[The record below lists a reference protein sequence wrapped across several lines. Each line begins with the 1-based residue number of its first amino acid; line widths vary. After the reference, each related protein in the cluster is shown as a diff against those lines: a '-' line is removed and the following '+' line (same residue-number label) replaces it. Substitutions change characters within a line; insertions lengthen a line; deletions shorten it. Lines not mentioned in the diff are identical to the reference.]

1 MLETPRALFDYFH
14 DQVESAGAGLPLSG
28 EIKLYLANL
37 LTERTRADRKTYE
50 ESTLA
55 ELYGRAYNAPRHHA
69 AVVYRELGD
78 RALYVVG
85 FFPDSLQRSLVGP
98 RYYID
103 MGASAYYRTHDWFQ
117 GAFGST
123 FADLSRQFEDCVVL
137 LDTVRGTEHDLSLL
151 VEEWHTT
158 GDTLA
163 KKKLFRAGL
172 IVTSSDVES

>member
-1 MLETPRALFDYFH
+1 MLEAPRALFDYFH
-14 DQVESAGAGLPLSG
+14 DKVETAGAGLPITG

-50 ESTLA
+50 ENTLA
-55 ELYGRAYNAPRHHA
+55 ELYGRAYHAPKHQA

-123 FADLSRQFEDCVVL
+123 FADLSKRFEDCVVL
-137 LDTVRGTEHDLSLL
+137 LDTVRGSEQDLEALID
-151 VEEWHTT
+151 EWHSK
-158 GDTLA
+158 GDTLTQ
-163 KKKLFRAGL
+163 KKLLRAGM
-172 IVTSSDVES
+172 IVTSSGWDS